1 MRQLVGIAVLLLT
14 VGLAQQQ
21 PQRDES
27 DVNVADVVVR
37 GPDWDWGD
45 QDGGGGGEG
54 NERQQGVVVEIL
66 PWKGEVDPL
75 KFGVRVV
82 WINGGASNVYRWG
95 ARDKFDL
102 AVVGR
107 VSKETATEM
116 RDRYY
121 EGLHERQLY
130 RDLPAST
137 FERSVLIEIFEQS
150 NAAAAAAAGGTS
162 WKNTR
167 GWAAAAAA
175 SRGSSGSGGSNK
187 NVDVADAAVIVS
199 DPCLD
204 HDWDGV
210 VCENGQVI
218 ALDLAYN
225 GLRGRLAALPFER
238 LPSLRS
244 LNLAGNALTGPVP
257 PGLA

>member
-1 MRQLVGIAVLLLT
+1 MRRLIGIEVLLLAVT
-14 VGLAQQQ
+14 LAQQQ
-21 PQRDES
+21 TQRDQS
-27 DVNVADVVVR
+27 DINVADVVVR

-45 QDGGGGGEG
+45 QDGGIGGGGEG
-54 NERQQGVVVEIL
+54 SGTATGTGGSGDERQQGIVVEIL

-82 WINGGASNVYRWG
+82 WMNGASNVYRWG
-95 ARDKFDL
+95 ARDKFDV

-107 VSKETATEM
+107 VSKETAAEM

-137 FERSVLIEIFEQS
+137 FERGVLIEIFEQS
-150 NAAAAAAAGGTS
+150 NNAIAGTPPS
-162 WKNTR
+162 WQNTR
-167 GWAAAAAA
+167 GWAAAAA
-175 SRGSSGSGGSNK
+175 SRGGSSTANA
-187 NVDVADAAVIVS
+187 VAS

-204 HDWDGV
+204 RDWDGV
-210 VCENGQVI
+210 VCENGKVI
-218 ALDLAYN
+218 ALDLANN

-238 LPSLRS
+238 LPNLRS
-244 LNLAGNALTGPVP
+244 LNLAGNALTGPLP